1 MVIDTGASIDIIDE
15 LAFNTLQKQR
25 PIALQR
31 SKTRIFAYGATNQ
44 LPVMGQFRATLE
56 CLTGATTT
64 QVHVIKGNFG
74 CLLSYQTA
82 SALGLIMLNV
92 NNVKP
97 EHATHEQL
105 MKEYAHLFNGIGTL
119 KNFEVKLHIDDTVPP
134 VAQTPRRIPF
144 HMRQKVDTLE
154 SDGIIEKVSD
164 ATPWVSPLVVIP
176 KKDGEIRLCIDMRM
190 ANQAIQRERHPTPTV
205 DDLIHK
211 LNGATIFTKLD
222 LRSGYHQLSLA
233 EESRHITTF
242 VTHKGLYRYK
252 KLNFGTNSASE
263 IFQHVIS
270 EQIRYIPNAI
280 NISDDIIIFGITQAE
295 HDKALHEIFE
305 RFSLI
310 GLTFNK
316 DKCEFS
322 QSQLT
327 FFGFVFSGDGISP
340 DPAKVSATHNCPPP
354 NSIKAVRSFLGMV
367 TYCAKFI
374 PNFSDLTE
382 PLRELTRKDVPF
394 CWTSRHAKS
403 FNAVKAALTSAT
415 VMAYFDQTKETELI
429 TDASPF
435 GLSAILTQKVPGSDQ
450 QNVVACISRSLSDV
464 ERRYCQTEREALAI
478 VWAIERLH
486 IYLYGGHFTLITDC
500 KPVELILNNPQSRPP
515 ARIERWNLR
524 LQDYDFNVRYTKGLD
539 NPSDFL
545 SRHLPVNTTTDD
557 RQFQTMAD
565 NYVCFLTQHAV
576 PRAMT
581 LPEIQQATMA
591 DSTLQILSNLITTE
605 SLRLKAVQIAHEGH
619 QGLVKTKQLL
629 QEKVWYPG
637 GSYRLVIIDAYSRF
651 PEVEIVSSTSAKSTI
666 LKLERIFAT
675 HGIPK
680 VLKSDNGPP
689 FQSHE
694 FSLYLKELGIKHKP
708 SSPLWLQGN
717 GQAENFMKPLVK
729 AVKSAHHENKDWKRE
744 MFKFLLN
751 YRATPHSTTG
761 KSPSE
766 LLYNRKIQTKLP
778 QVTVEND
785 SSLHQEVK
793 ERDERLKKNQKEY
806 ADSKRRVKCA
816 DIKKSDLVLVRQP
829 KANKM
834 STKYDPIP
842 YEVTNRR
849 GNRITAIR
857 NGKYITRN
865 ISFFKKYHPRHG
877 RSLESTEIMDE
888 ENYSSD
894 EDVHEEHEQ
903 YDGLRQNDR
912 PRQNN
917 GQRQDDGPRYPA
929 RERQRVYR
937 YGNNIYD

>member
-1 MVIDTGASIDIIDE
+1 M
-15 LAFNTLQKQR
+15 
-25 PIALQR
+25 
-31 SKTRIFAYGATNQ
+31 
-44 LPVMGQFRATLE
+44 
-56 CLTGATTT
+56 
-64 QVHVIKGNFG
+64 
-74 CLLSYQTA
+74 
-82 SALGLIMLNV
+82 
-92 NNVKP
+92 
-97 EHATHEQL
+97 
-105 MKEYAHLFNGIGTL
+105 
-119 KNFEVKLHIDDTVPP
+119 
-134 VAQTPRRIPF
+134 
-144 HMRQKVDTLE
+144 
-154 SDGIIEKVSD
+154 
-164 ATPWVSPLVVIP
+164 
-176 KKDGEIRLCIDMRM
+176 
-190 ANQAIQRERHPTPTV
+190 
-205 DDLIHK
+205 
-211 LNGATIFTKLD
+211 
-222 LRSGYHQLSLA
+222 
-233 EESRHITTF
+233 
-242 VTHKGLYRYK
+242 
-252 KLNFGTNSASE
+252 
-263 IFQHVIS
+263 
-270 EQIRYIPNAI
+270 
-280 NISDDIIIFGITQAE
+280 
-295 HDKALHEIFE
+295 
-305 RFSLI
+305 
-310 GLTFNK
+310 
-316 DKCEFS
+316 
-322 QSQLT
+322 
-327 FFGFVFSGDGISP
+327 
-340 DPAKVSATHNCPPP
+340 
-354 NSIKAVRSFLGMV
+354 

-382 PLRELTRKDVPF
+382 PLRELTRKNVPF

-435 GLSAILTQKVPGSDQ
+435 GLSAILTQKVQGSEQ
-450 QNVVACISRSLSDV
+450 RNVVAYISRSLSDV

-486 IYLYGGHFTLITDC
+486 IYLYGGNFTLITDC
-500 KPVELILNNPQSRPP
+500 KPVELILSNPQSRPP

-524 LQDYDFNVRYTKGLD
+524 LQDYDFNVSYTKGLD

-545 SRHLPVNTTTDD
+545 SRHLPVNNTTDD

-581 LPEIQQATMA
+581 LPEIQQATVA
-591 DSTLQILSNLITTE
+591 DSTLQVLSNLITTGKWHLIDSLDLQSNPNVKVLDLKACQKIKTELTLNEHNGIILRGSRIVLPE
-605 SLRLKAVQIAHEGH
+605 SLRLKAIQIAHEGH

-629 QEKVWYPG
+629 REKVWYPG
-637 GSYRLVIIDAYSRF
+637 IDKLAKHTVDTCLLCQANGPNSRQEPLRMTTLPPQPWHTVNIDFCGPFLGGSYLLVVIDAYSRF

-694 FSLYLKELGIKHKP
+694 FRLYLKELGIKHKP
-708 SSPLWLQGN
+708 SSPLWPQGN

-751 YRATPHSTTG
+751 YRATPHTTTG
-761 KSPSE
+761 KSPAE

-778 QVTVEND
+778 QVTVENE
-785 SSLHQEVK
+785 SLLHQEVK
-793 ERDERLKKNQKEY
+793 ERDERLKKNQKDY

-816 DIKKSDLVLVRQP
+816 DIKKTDLVLVRQP
-829 KANKM
+829 KSNKM

-865 ISFFKKYHPRHG
+865 ISFFKKFHPKHG
-877 RSLESTEIMDE
+877 RSLDVTDIMDE

-894 EDVHEEHEQ
+894 EDVREENEQ
-903 YDGLRQNDR
+903 YDRLRQNDR
-912 PRQNN
+912 PRQHN

>member
-1 MVIDTGASIDIIDE
+1 QRRYPPAFLYVLTPEQYDISIREDPFVVVSAPPGTGKTVVAMERIKRLRTKGVSKNEILYICENKSLASFVCLRIQSWRLAESMKLAATCDFENID
-15 LAFNTLQKQR
+15 K
-25 PIALQR
+25 
-31 SKTRIFAYGATNQ
+31 
-44 LPVMGQFRATLE
+44 
-56 CLTGATTT
+56 
-64 QVHVIKGNFG
+64 
-74 CLLSYQTA
+74 
-82 SALGLIMLNV
+82 
-92 NNVKP
+92 
-97 EHATHEQL
+97 EH
-105 MKEYAHLFNGIGTL
+105 K
-119 KNFEVKLHIDDTVPP
+119 
-134 VAQTPRRIPF
+134 PRRIPF
-144 HMRQKVDTLE
+144 HMRQKV
-154 SDGIIEKVSD
+154 SD
-164 ATPWVSPLVVIP
+164 ALDT
-176 KKDGEIRLCIDMRM
+176 KMR
-190 ANQAIQRERHPTPTV
+190 V
-205 DDLIHK
+205 
-211 LNGATIFTKLD
+211 
-222 LRSGYHQLSLA
+222 
-233 EESRHITTF
+233 
-242 VTHKGLYRYK
+242 
-252 KLNFGTNSASE
+252 
-263 IFQHVIS
+263 
-270 EQIRYIPNAI
+270 
-280 NISDDIIIFGITQAE
+280 
-295 HDKALHEIFE
+295 
-305 RFSLI
+305 SLI

-316 DKCEFS
+316 DKC
-322 QSQLT
+322 
-327 FFGFVFSGDGISP
+327 DGISP
-340 DPAKVSATHNCPPP
+340 DPAKVSAIHNCPPP

-382 PLRELTRKDVPF
+382 PLRELTRKNVRF

-429 TDASPF
+429 TDASLF

-450 QNVVACISRSLSDV
+450 RNVVAYISRSLSDV

-478 VWAIERLH
+478 VWAIKRLH

-545 SRHLPVNTTTDD
+545 SRHLPVNNTTDD

-581 LPEIQQATMA
+581 LPEIQQATMS
-591 DSTLQILSNLITTE
+591 DSTLQILSNLITTGKWHLRDSLDVQSNPNVKVLDLKACEKIKTELTLNEHDGIILRGSRIVLPE

-629 QEKVWYPG
+629 REKVWYPG
-637 GSYRLVIIDAYSRF
+637 IDKLAKHTVDTCLLCQANGPNSHQEPLRMTMLPPQPWHTVNIDFCGPFLGGSYLLVIIDAYSRF

-666 LKLERIFAT
+666 LKLERILAK

-708 SSPLWLQGN
+708 SSPLWPQGN

-829 KANKM
+829 KSNKM

-903 YDGLRQNDR
+903 YDGLRQNNR

-929 RERQRVYR
+929 RERRVYR